1 MATRPVTDDCAGAR
15 DTPPGGDVDPPSEVV
30 EAAGVAMT
38 EAGATA
44 AIYARHG
51 DFL

>member
-1 MATRPVTDDCAGAR
+1 MATRPTEGAGAR

-30 EAAGVAMT
+30 EAGVAIAEAGV
-38 EAGATA
+38 TA
-44 AIYARHG
+44 AAIEFYARHG